1 MRTILF
7 ILVSFIGLTAT
18 LSGLIMISNPD
29 GGILNLSLSL
39 LEKTP
44 FKNFL
49 VPGILLTVIV
59 GGINMIAVFYNIQ
72 RHPKRYNWAM
82 AGGVVIT
89 GWIIVQMIMLG
100 AVHWLHILYL
110 IIGILIILIS
120 YQLEGKWAV

>member
-110 IIGILIILIS
+110 IIGVLIILIS

>member
-7 ILVSFIGLTAT
+7 ILVSFIALTAT

-39 LEKTP
+39 LDKTM
-44 FKNFL
+44 FKNFR

-59 GGINMIAVFYNIQ
+59 GGINMIAVFFNIQ